1 MLMPTAVLII
11 LVMAAITV
19 DRTIVFADQRSLV
32 ATAQAAADDGAA
44 VGTDLQAVRGGREIR
59 FDRARV
65 DRAIRRVIALQTDP
79 AHPITLRWHLEGDE
93 IVVELERTVPRLFTQ
108 IVPGTGPTTVVH
120 ARARSRLLRRE
131 G

>member
-44 VGTDLQAVRGGREIR
+44 VGTDVEAVRGGQAVT

-65 DRAIRRVIALQTDP
+65 DRAIRRAVAVQSDP
-79 AHPITLRWHLEGDE
+79 AHPIALRWHLEGDE
-93 IVVELERTVPRLFTQ
+93 IVVELERSVPRLFTR
-108 IVPGTGPTTVVH
+108 IVPGTGRNTAVH
-120 ARARSRLLRRE
+120 ARARSRLL
-131 G
+131 GHDP